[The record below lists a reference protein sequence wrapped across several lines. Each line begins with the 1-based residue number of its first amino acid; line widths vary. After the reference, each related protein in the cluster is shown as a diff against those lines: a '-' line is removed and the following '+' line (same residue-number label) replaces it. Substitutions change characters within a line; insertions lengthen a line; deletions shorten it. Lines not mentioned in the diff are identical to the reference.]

1 MFQST
6 AFPRIPYFNEAEK
19 GEEKSTSEPNN
30 TSTPPAIPFD
40 SLVQAS
46 EAEREH
52 EKATGE
58 NNAATHMRNSA
69 SVKRYEEVA
78 ANVKTEEAR
87 EFLAALVFLGTRSVS
102 RTSPVAVEKL

>member
-6 AFPRIPYFNEAEK
+6 AFPRIPYFSETEK
-19 GEEKSTSEPNN
+19 GEEELVPEPKN

-40 SLVQAS
+40 SLVQTT
-46 EAEREH
+46 EARREK
-52 EKATGE
+52 EKATDG
-58 NNAATHMRNSA
+58 NDSTTLMRNSA

-78 ANVKTEEAR
+78 ATVKTEEAR